1 MRILPLMLVLLCGAC
16 DDRAAAE
23 VDTCETLCTTLVV
36 ECEYGAFPS
45 VGSCMSGCGYNFS
58 EGADI
63 EAQLSC
69 VQAASCDTFTILE
82 CENAYGRP

>member
-1 MRILPLMLVLLCGAC
+1 MM
-16 DDRAAAE
+16 
-23 VDTCETLCTTLVV
+23 LVV

-45 VGSCMSGCGYNFS
+45 VDSCMSGCGYNFS

-63 EAQLSC
+63 ESQLAC
-69 VQAASCDTFTILE
+69 VERAGCDTFTILE